1 MENLLKK
8 ILEKKRSER
17 SSSGESSTSPDAKK
31 AKSGDVNFPEE
42 VEEHKADDEI
52 VTALNMAEGLYK
64 TLEEI
69 NWKLGKLDAI
79 QITVNDVQ
87 ASLQKL
93 EGRIQKLE
101 CSQTTANRD
110 IENLTESFKAT
121 EKQQQKS
128 AASLKDHREKTSL
141 ALTDLQKAN
150 EDPQAKLKE
159 IEDRN
164 LYLEAYSRRENI
176 IFENILQATDKED
189 TESVL
194 RTFLEM
200 ELGYKDAN
208 TVEIQRV
215 HRLGKKRDDEKPR
228 SIIAKFLR
236 YKDCEEILAMGSR
249 LRGSTFRMYQ
259 DLPYEIVAR
268 RRRQMNTF
276 KEARKNNIPAS
287 FSRAQP
293 DKLFIKGKLWP
304 VGKPLEIP
312 E

>member
-1 MENLLKK
+1 MESLLKK

-31 AKSGDVNFPEE
+31 AKSGDVNFPE
-42 VEEHKADDEI
+42 VEEHEADDEI
-52 VTALNMAEGLYK
+52 FTALNMAEGLHK

-69 NWKLGKLDAI
+69 NRKLEKLDTI
-79 QITVNDVQ
+79 QITVKDVQ

-110 IENLTESFKAT
+110 IENLTESFKAA
-121 EKQQQKS
+121 EKQQQKL
-128 AASLKDHREKTSL
+128 AASLEDHREKTSL

-150 EDPQAKLKE
+150 DDLQAKLKE
-159 IEDRN
+159 IEDKN

-194 RTFLEM
+194 RAFLEM

-215 HRLGKKRDDEKPR
+215 HRLGKKRDEEKPR
-228 SIIAKFLR
+228 PIIARFLR
-236 YKDCEEILAMGSR
+236 YKNCEEILSMGSR

-268 RRRQMNTF
+268 RRKQMNTF
-276 KEARKNNIPAS
+276 REARKNNIPAS

-304 VGKPLEIP
+304 VGKPLVIP

>member
-1 MENLLKK
+1 M
-8 ILEKKRSER
+8 
-17 SSSGESSTSPDAKK
+17 
-31 AKSGDVNFPEE
+31 
-42 VEEHKADDEI
+42 
-52 VTALNMAEGLYK
+52 
-64 TLEEI
+64 
-69 NWKLGKLDAI
+69 
-79 QITVNDVQ
+79 
-87 ASLQKL
+87 
-93 EGRIQKLE
+93 E

-110 IENLTESFKAT
+110 IENLTESFKVA

-128 AASLKDHREKTSL
+128 AASFKDHREKTIL
-141 ALTDLQKAN
+141 ALTHLQKAN
-150 EDPQAKLKE
+150 NDLQAKLKE
-159 IEDRN
+159 KEDKN

-215 HRLGKKRDDEKPR
+215 HRLGKKRDEEKPR
-228 SIIAKFLR
+228 PIIARFLR
-236 YKDCEEILAMGSR
+236 YKNCEEILSMGPR

-268 RRRQMNTF
+268 RRKQMNTF
-276 KEARKNNIPAS
+276 REARKNNIPAS

-304 VGKPLEIP
+304 VGKPLVIP

>member
-1 MENLLKK
+1 MESLLKK

-31 AKSGDVNFPEE
+31 AKSGDVNFPE
-42 VEEHKADDEI
+42 VEEHEADDEI
-52 VTALNMAEGLYK
+52 FTALNMAEGLHK

-69 NWKLGKLDAI
+69 NRKLEKLDTI

-101 CSQTTANRD
+101 CFQTTANRD
-110 IENLTESFKAT
+110 IENLTESFKAA

-128 AASLKDHREKTSL
+128 AASLEDHREKTSL

-150 EDPQAKLKE
+150 DDLQAKLKE
-159 IEDRN
+159 IEDKN

-176 IFENILQATDKED
+176 IFENILQATDRED

-194 RTFLEM
+194 RAFLEM

-208 TVEIQRV
+208 TIEIQRV
-215 HRLGKKRDDEKPR
+215 HRLGKKRDEEKPR
-228 SIIAKFLR
+228 PIIARFLR
-236 YKDCEEILAMGSR
+236 YKNCEEILSMGSR

-268 RRRQMNTF
+268 RRKQMNTF
-276 KEARKNNIPAS
+276 REARKNNIPAS

-304 VGKPLEIP
+304 VGKPLVIP

>member
-1 MENLLKK
+1 MESLLKK

-31 AKSGDVNFPEE
+31 AKSGDVNFPE
-42 VEEHKADDEI
+42 VEEHEADDEI
-52 VTALNMAEGLYK
+52 FTALNMAEGLHK

-69 NWKLGKLDAI
+69 NRKLEKLDTI

-110 IENLTESFKAT
+110 IENLTESFKAA
-121 EKQQQKS
+121 EKQQQKL
-128 AASLKDHREKTSL
+128 AASLEDHREKTSL

-150 EDPQAKLKE
+150 DDLQAKLKE
-159 IEDRN
+159 IEDKN

-194 RTFLEM
+194 RAFLEM

-215 HRLGKKRDDEKPR
+215 HRLGKKRDEEKPR
-228 SIIAKFLR
+228 PIIARFLR
-236 YKDCEEILAMGSR
+236 YKNCEEILSMGSR

-268 RRRQMNTF
+268 RRKQMNTF
-276 KEARKNNIPAS
+276 REARKNNIPAS

-304 VGKPLEIP
+304 VGKPLVIP

>member
-1 MENLLKK
+1 MESLLKK

-31 AKSGDVNFPEE
+31 AKSGDVNFPE
-42 VEEHKADDEI
+42 VEEHEADDEI
-52 VTALNMAEGLYK
+52 FTALNMAEGLHK

-69 NWKLGKLDAI
+69 NRKLEKLDTI

-101 CSQTTANRD
+101 CFQTTANRD
-110 IENLTESFKAT
+110 IENLTESFKAA

-128 AASLKDHREKTSL
+128 AASLEDHREKTSL

-150 EDPQAKLKE
+150 DDLQAKLKE
-159 IEDRN
+159 IEDKN

-176 IFENILQATDKED
+176 IFENILQATDRED

-194 RTFLEM
+194 RAFLEM

-208 TVEIQRV
+208 TIEIQRV
-215 HRLGKKRDDEKPR
+215 HRLGKKRDEEKPR
-228 SIIAKFLR
+228 PIIARFLR
-236 YKDCEEILAMGSR
+236 YKNCEEILSMGSR

-268 RRRQMNTF
+268 RRKQMNTF
-276 KEARKNNIPAS
+276 REARKNNIPAS

-304 VGKPLEIP
+304 VCKPLVIP